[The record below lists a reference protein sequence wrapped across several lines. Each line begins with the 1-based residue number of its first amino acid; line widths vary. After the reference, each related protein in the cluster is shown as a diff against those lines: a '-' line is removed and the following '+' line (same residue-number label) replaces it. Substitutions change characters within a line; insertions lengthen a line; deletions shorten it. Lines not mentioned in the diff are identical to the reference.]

1 MGKTTAM
8 TVAGAVMAM
17 AMAMPA
23 HGFSSGSGTC
33 VASAAAASPMG
44 IPQAGNGGYVLMLA
58 AGAGIPNG
66 RYVPGATATLE
77 LSGVTQFKG
86 LLLYAEDA
94 QGNRVGGFGSF
105 NLLNFRLIATCGG
118 ATDSTLTHSS
128 SLLKTLPQTF
138 MWRAPATDVGPVTF
152 RAIALRG
159 FNDYYV
165 IESGA
170 ITAVDERIFSN
181 SFEP

>member
-1 MGKTTAM
+1 MGKIPSMTA
-8 TVAGAVMAM
+8 AGAVMAM
-17 AMAMPA
+17 AMANPA

-33 VASAAAASPMG
+33 TASAAAASPMG
-44 IPQAGNGGYVLMLA
+44 VAQAGNGGYALALA

-86 LLLYAEDA
+86 LLVYAEDA
-94 QGNRVGGFGSF
+94 QGNRVGGFTSF
-105 NLLNFRLIATCGG
+105 NLLDFRVIDTCGG

-138 MWRAPATDVGPVTF
+138 TWRAPATDVGPVTF
-152 RAIALRG
+152 RAITLRG
-159 FNDYYV
+159 FNDFYV
-165 IESGA
+165 IQSGA
-170 ITAVDERIFSN
+170 IPAFDERIFSN